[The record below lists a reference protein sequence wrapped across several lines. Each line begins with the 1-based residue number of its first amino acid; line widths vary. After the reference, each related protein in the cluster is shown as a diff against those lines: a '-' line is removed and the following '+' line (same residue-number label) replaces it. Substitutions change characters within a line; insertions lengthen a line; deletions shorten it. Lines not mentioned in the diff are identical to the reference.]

1 MPNILIVYFSHGGN
15 TRKMAEAIS
24 HSARQGGCS
33 VGLKKVEDATLD
45 DLRSADGVLLGAPCY
60 FGCMANP
67 MKLFIDES
75 IALFGKGELEGKPAG
90 AFASTGGI
98 GGGGE
103 LTILS
108 MLHGLLIH
116 GMVVRGPAQ
125 GRPTSAPWPSVN
137 QTKGSWTNA
146 RPMGLSSPPW

>member
-75 IALFGKGELEGKPAG
+75 IALFGKGELEGKPRRGLRLHRRHRRRRRVDHFVHVARPVDPRNGG
-90 AFASTGGI
+90 A
-98 GGGGE
+98 
-103 LTILS
+103 
-108 MLHGLLIH
+108 
-116 GMVVRGPAQ
+116 GPAQ
-125 GRPTSAPWPSVN
+125 GRPL
-137 QTKGSWTNA
+137 
-146 RPMGLSSPPW
+146 RPPGHR